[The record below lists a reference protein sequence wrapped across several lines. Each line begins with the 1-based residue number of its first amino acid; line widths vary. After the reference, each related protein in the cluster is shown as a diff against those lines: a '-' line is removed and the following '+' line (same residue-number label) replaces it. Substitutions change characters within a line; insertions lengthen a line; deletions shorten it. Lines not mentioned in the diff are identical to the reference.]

1 MPACGNTNLFLNF
14 VLFMPHKSEGMAW
27 QCPENLTLEV
37 MAPHSEGTLHDL
49 QGPSEMFSCLEM
61 CHENGERKEAER

>member
-1 MPACGNTNLFLNF
+1 MPTSPRAIG
-14 VLFMPHKSEGMAW
+14 PHGSEGMAW

-37 MAPHSEGTLHDL
+37 MALHSEGTLDDL

-61 CHENGERKEAER
+61 CHENGKRKEAER

>member
-1 MPACGNTNLFLNF
+1 MPHRYNF
-14 VLFMPHKSEGMAW
+14 ILFMPHKSEGMAW

-37 MAPHSEGTLHDL
+37 MALHSEETLHDL